1 MERRTPARRI
11 IEIITPGGFESYFR
25 ELGELLAAHHPGT
38 RNTPGDGMSSLH
50 ESEELARLATK
61 YGLTYGNPDWLD
73 DVVTRYR
80 LNPPTH

>member
-1 MERRTPARRI
+1 
-11 IEIITPGGFESYFR
+11 
-25 ELGELLAAHHPGT
+25 
-38 RNTPGDGMSSLH
+38 MSSLH